1 MTTTDLTDTLA
12 PKSDQLDSVELAGG
26 PRVFTVERV
35 EVKPGAEQPVN
46 IWLVGFPRPW
56 RPGVSMRRVLAAI
69 WGGDGKEYVGR
80 RVQLWCDPSVEFGG
94 QNVGGTRIR
103 AMSHLNKARRVPLL
117 VKRGRSAMY
126 LVEPLTDEP
135 TGRDSRQVTSDQAA
149 RLTQLIRD
157 SGMTKDEAL
166 PLFSGW
172 IGREISGT
180 KELSPDETVTVI
192 EQLTALSDGPNIPP
206 S

>member
-103 AMSHLNKARRVPLL
+103 AMSHLDEARRVPLL
-117 VKRGRSAMY
+117 IKRGKSAMY
-126 LVEPLTDEP
+126 LVEPLTDE
-135 TGRDSRQVTSDQAA
+135 TSPPPPRNDLSA
-149 RLTQLIRD
+149 RLTVLIRE
-157 SGMTKDEAL
+157 SGMTRDEAL